1 MRTTTIIDINTK
13 NAQVITRH
21 LNWLRRT
28 GARPTTVDHRRDNV
42 RRLATH
48 LPVPLLD
55 ATAEH
60 LDAWQSHLRVS
71 ISSMHT
77 YTCHVRAFY
86 RWAFETGLI
95 PENPADSLPIPR
107 VAERRP
113 RPMPEKDTKTAL
125 KAAAGHMRVWLA
137 LAGWCGLRA
146 GEIARI
152 RREDLAPDPEGEGAM
167 LHVDGKGGKH
177 RAVPVPPRV
186 FAMLKEYLLGVQGPI
201 FRRATTGLP
210 VTPNEITKRCSKFL
224 RGLGLLY
231 TLHTLRHRFA
241 TKLAQSTRDLVLVQ
255 KLLGHGSLATTQ
267 GYLDWSLRHGARAV
281 KALSN
286 SLPA

>member
-1 MRTTTIIDINTK
+1 MRTTIIDTHTK
-13 NAQVITRH
+13 NAKAITKH
-21 LNWLRRT
+21 IDWLRRT
-28 GARPTTVDHRRDNV
+28 GARPTTVTQRRDNI
-42 RRLATH
+42 RRLAAK
-48 LPVPLLD
+48 LNVPLLD
-55 ATAEH
+55 ATYDD
-60 LDAWQSHLRVS
+60 LDTWQSRLRVS
-71 ISSMHT
+71 ISSIHT

-86 RWAFETGLI
+86 RWAFEIGLLDT
-95 PENPADSLPIPR
+95 NPSDSLPIPK

-113 RPMPEKDTKTAL
+113 RPMPEKDTRTAL
-125 KAAAGHMRVWLA
+125 KAAVGHMRVWLA

-152 RREDLAPDPEGEGAM
+152 RREDLATDPEGGDGAM

-186 FAMLKEYLLGVQGPI
+186 YTMLKEYLTVTGPI

-210 VTPNEITKRCSKFL
+210 VTPNEVTKRCSKFL
-224 RGLGLLY
+224 RGLGLTH

-241 TKLAQSTRDLVLVQ
+241 TKLAQSTRDLRLVQ
-255 KLLGHGSLATTQ
+255 ELLGHGSLATTQ
-267 GYLDWSLRHGARAV
+267 GYLDWTMRRGAKAV
-281 KALSN
+281 KTLSQ